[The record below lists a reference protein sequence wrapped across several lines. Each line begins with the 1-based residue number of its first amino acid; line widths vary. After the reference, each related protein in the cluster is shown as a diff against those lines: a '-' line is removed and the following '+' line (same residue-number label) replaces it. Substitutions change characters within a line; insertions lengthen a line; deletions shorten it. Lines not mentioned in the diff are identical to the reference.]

1 MRAAHGGSQ
10 TPSPALHD
18 AALSTPPRAWGGRD
32 YQPELPCDASSSFP
46 PPGCCAPSPHASRA
60 ARPCQHSDEGEPQA
74 VEDERVDPLL
84 FARCALTAVPP
95 ALGLAGG
102 RMAAAP
108 SSSRLLPR
116 LISAA
121 PAFPSLAHL
130 RAPVT
135 SRRLLDWTRSR
146 LNSAIPRR
154 HRRRRLLSRR
164 EQSRRRWRRRPRRAA
179 GRAAALARRIAGR
192 GLLAPLASPPQQ
204 AEDRARRREERLDVG
219 PCVLVNPFIS
229 RSSLLPSSERLDVV
243 CACLDLA
250 HGQADLARL
259 LTARGVRRRRPHLD
273 SRPPRHAPAPRRWPR
288 PQGR

>member
-1 MRAAHGGSQ
+1 MRRLLLLPPARLLRAKPSRLEGGAPVPALRRGRAASRGRRASRSAPIRTVRAHGGA
-10 TPSPALHD
+10 PGLGVGR
-18 AALSTPPRAWGGRD
+18 RA
-32 YQPELPCDASSSFP
+32 Y
-46 PPGCCAPSPHASRA
+46 GCCALILASATSANLGCPCFPEPSCSSP
-60 ARPCQHSDEGEPQA
+60 RPRD
-74 VEDERVDPLL
+74 
-84 FARCALTAVPP
+84 
-95 ALGLAGG
+95 
-102 RMAAAP
+102 
-108 SSSRLLPR
+108 
-116 LISAA
+116 ISA
-121 PAFPSLAHL
+121 
-130 RAPVT
+130 
-135 SRRLLDWTRSR
+135 LLDWTRSR

-164 EQSRRRWRRRPRRAA
+164 EQSRRRWRRRSRRAA